1 LVIWV
6 FNFDLN
12 ESKILQEINL
22 TGLIGAILKY
32 ITPLTIA
39 PTVALIGL
47 SLFDAAAREASGNW
61 WIAARYFILIVSTN
75 N

>member
-1 LVIWV
+1 LAIWV

-12 ESKILQEINL
+12 KFKYRREINP
-22 TGLIGAILKY
+22 TGFIGAILKY

-47 SLFDAAAREASGNW
+47 SLFDAAATEASGNW
-61 WIAARYFILIVSTN
+61 WIAARY
-75 N
+75 